1 MTLSHSA
8 GTELYWDVF
17 CWLFISGRILE
28 VFPQGWGGEEGT
40 SLEKVFCMKK
50 RKRQGGL
57 YSYPC
62 IPAFPNILFRQ
73 LIFNTTYYGSCSIER
88 NRTQKDSGKR
98 RGNVKKA
105 AFLYSYNSPLLKN
118 SRFIFSFFLF
128 HFEFLSVHAAVLFR
142 FSRAFYNKI
151 LLFRNGIY

>member
-1 MTLSHSA
+1 MYSA
-8 GTELYWDVF
+8 GFLFLEEFVRVVPREGGGGDEPGKGVLY
-17 CWLFISGRILE
+17 E
-28 VFPQGWGGEEGT
+28 KKEEA
-40 SLEKVFCMKK
+40 
-50 RKRQGGL
+50 GGL
-57 YSYPC
+57 YSYAC

-73 LIFNTTYYGSCSIER
+73 LIFNTAYYGSCSIER

-98 RGNVKKA
+98 GGNVKKA
-105 AFLYSYNSPLLKN
+105 AFLYSYNSPLLNN